1 MVFWHSSQSQAV
13 SPCNIVSCRRL
24 RILVPQILCFSS
36 LLQQLNHLLCFICH
50 RIETWTRRKD
60 EEDSRPEDKYGRKK
74 SINLVFRGFTQLLLY
89 VLSDIS
95 HEGWSGR
102 AEIGVCLLRLSLPCC
117 YREILSCKREIN
129 SRFPLYFLLRLAILS
144 FTAQTA
150 EPKKAEKDFANKLKC
165 FGHKQWEN
173 ENGNSRCG
181 RKDQKKNHGES
192 LLALQV
198 KQQTRIPFFLSR
210 PIRNENWF

>member
-1 MVFWHSSQSQAV
+1 MFYLPSNW
-13 SPCNIVSCRRL
+13 NLYEKKRRRRL
-24 RILVPQILCFSS
+24 GQRIS
-36 LLQQLNHLLCFICH
+36 
-50 RIETWTRRKD
+50 K
-60 EEDSRPEDKYGRKK
+60 EEKK
-74 SINLVFRGFTQLLLY
+74 SINSVFRGFTQLLLY

-102 AEIGVCLLRLSLPCC
+102 AEIAVCLVRLSLPCC

-144 FTAQTA
+144 FAAQTA

-181 RKDQKKNHGES
+181 RKDQKKIMES
-192 LLALQV
+192 
-198 KQQTRIPFFLSR
+198 PFWLYKLNSKLESFFSLSSDSKR
-210 PIRNENWF
+210 KLILIWLSIAEFFPSFVSLFCIL